1 MFAFDFVVQL
11 SPEGFFGLPEG
22 EKIIFPAGGGDVYF
36 PYVNTITGNLIG
48 HGTLSKY
55 REEPTTIE
63 FNNEEVKITCQDNH
77 LFITIMDETP
87 GQAQKKVDQIC
98 TRILQMF
105 SIKSTIHLEY
115 KILQCTSGNQRC
127 LIEKR
132 INFGQCTFYNL
143 EKLKDD
149 LYAAMTLGHLID
161 ERLHKAQAYFS
172 HALILEKLR
181 IDMINEEE
189 YHNKLLA
196 SEMLLNFNKSVTTIV
211 GERYESDYEERYK
224 QFNINTDLWNDIQKL
239 RQLRNDKD
247 IAHYSPSWDKL
258 EIALENLSFAKETA
272 QKVLIKY
279 VDWLHQKEITEA

>member
-1 MFAFDFVVQL
+1 MFAFNFVVQL
-11 SPEGFFGLPEG
+11 SPEGFFGLPENG
-22 EKIIFPAGGGDVYF
+22 KIIYPAGTEDLYSPYF
-36 PYVNTITGNLIG
+36 DTTTGNFIG

-55 REEPTTIE
+55 REEPTIIE
-63 FNNEEVKITCQDNH
+63 FTNDEVEIVCQDNH
-77 LFITIMDETP
+77 LFIKIIDENP
-87 GQAQKKVDQIC
+87 GKAQKRVDEIC

-105 SIKSTIHLEY
+105 SINSTIHLEY
-115 KILQCTSGNQRC
+115 KILQCTSGDQRC
-127 LIEKR
+127 PIEKR
-132 INFGQCTFYNL
+132 ISFGQFTVYNL
-143 EKLKDD
+143 ENLKED

-211 GERYESDYEERYK
+211 GERHEKDYEERYK
-224 QFNINTDLWNDIQKL
+224 QFKISTDLWGDVQKL